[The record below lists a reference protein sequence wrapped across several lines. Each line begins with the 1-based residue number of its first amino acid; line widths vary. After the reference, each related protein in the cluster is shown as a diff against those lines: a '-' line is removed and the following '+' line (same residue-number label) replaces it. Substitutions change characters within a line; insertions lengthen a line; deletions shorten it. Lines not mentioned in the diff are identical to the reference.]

1 MAVARAG
8 ATNNHVVD
16 GEIIFLSDID
26 GIRILKVL
34 ISLQFFISESV
45 EAGEGDS
52 QVGCLQ
58 QVLNLLA
65 VWVEAGRVELDVGRE
80 DPVDDLALG
89 GGSQAGVTSLTD
101 DLTQRLGNSCRDS
114 RSHMKPNR
122 IHFDI
127 CYLRRLRGTPW
138 RSPGQNICKSS
149 RFFPSR
155 KISQCTWRRAGRF

>member
-1 MAVARAG
+1 MDTVALPVHHPSDVDVFLLLWDTTLSVAVAGAG

-45 EAGEGDS
+45 EAGEGHS

-65 VWVEAGRVELDVGRE
+65 VGVEAGRVELDVGRE
-80 DPVDDLALG
+80 DPVDDLPLG
-89 GGSQAGVTSLTD
+89 GGGQRGVALLTD
-101 DLTQRLGNSCRDS
+101 NLTQG
-114 RSHMKPNR
+114 
-122 IHFDI
+122 
-127 CYLRRLRGTPW
+127 LRH
-138 RSPGQNICKSS
+138 S
-149 RFFPSR
+149 
-155 KISQCTWRRAGRF
+155 

>member
-1 MAVARAG
+1 MEVL
-8 ATNNHVVD
+8 V
-16 GEIIFLSDID
+16 S
-26 GIRILKVL
+26 LKLLV
-34 ISLQFFISESV
+34 SESV
-45 EAGEGDS
+45 EPGEGDP

-58 QVLNLLA
+58 QVLHLLA
-65 VWVEAGRVELDVGRE
+65 VGIEAWRVELDVGRE

-101 DLTQRLGNSCRDS
+101 DLTQGLGNSCRDS
-114 RSHMKPNR
+114 RSHMKANR
-122 IHFDI
+122 IQFNI

-155 KISQCTWRRAGRF
+155 KISQCTSRPAGKS

>member
-1 MAVARAG
+1 MHTVALPVHHPSDVDVFLLLWDTTLSVAVARAG

-52 QVGCLQ
+52 QVCSFQ

-65 VWVEAGRVELDVGRE
+65 VGVEARRVELDVGRE

-89 GGSQAGVTSLTD
+89 GGGHHGVTLLTD
-101 DLTQRLGNSCRDS
+101 HLAQRLRHSWGENSAEEEI
-114 RSHMKPNR
+114 NVTN
-122 IHFDI
+122 
-127 CYLRRLRGTPW
+127 L
-138 RSPGQNICKSS
+138 Q
-149 RFFPSR
+149 
-155 KISQCTWRRAGRF
+155 

>member
-1 MAVARAG
+1 MLMCSSFSGIQLEQTEAQSRPAPSDRQSFQPFSVAVARAG

-45 EAGEGDS
+45 EPGEGDP

-80 DPVDDLALG
+80 DPVDDLPLG
-89 GGSQAGVTSLTD
+89 GG
-101 DLTQRLGNSCRDS
+101 
-114 RSHMKPNR
+114 
-122 IHFDI
+122 
-127 CYLRRLRGTPW
+127 
-138 RSPGQNICKSS
+138 GQ
-149 RFFPSR
+149 
-155 KISQCTWRRAGRF
+155 

>member
-1 MAVARAG
+1 MHTVALPVHHPSDVDVFLLLWDTTLSVAVARAG

-80 DPVDDLALG
+80 DPVDDLPLG
-89 GGSQAGVTSLTD
+89 GG
-101 DLTQRLGNSCRDS
+101 
-114 RSHMKPNR
+114 
-122 IHFDI
+122 
-127 CYLRRLRGTPW
+127 
-138 RSPGQNICKSS
+138 GQ
-149 RFFPSR
+149 
-155 KISQCTWRRAGRF
+155 